1 MKIVVVD
8 DEPTIVLMCRRVLEA
23 QGHIVQ
29 GFTSAQAALA
39 QLETDA
45 ADLLVVDYKM
55 PELNGLE
62 FIQKAWALR
71 PSLRVVMITAH
82 GTREVISRATQT
94 GVSSIVLKP
103 FTPTELTRG
112 VTEAASDPRPRRRE
126 RPEWHR
132 DADPGGRGAPDVWGC
147 EASGVN
153 PAVGAPGADL
163 FGVLVVVVGAVAVH
177 DLPRGLAGLE
187 PLRWAPRRPPS

>member
-8 DEPTIVLMCRRVLEA
+8 DEPTIVLMCRRVLES
-23 QGHIVQ
+23 QGHTVH
-29 GFTSAQAALA
+29 GFSNVQAALA
-39 QLETDA
+39 QLEAEA

-82 GTREVISRATQT
+82 GTREVISRATQS

-112 VTEAASDPRPRRRE
+112 VTEATAS
-126 RPEWHR
+126 
-132 DADPGGRGAPDVWGC
+132 GAPS
-147 EASGVN
+147 AY
-153 PAVGAPGADL
+153 PT
-163 FGVLVVVVGAVAVH
+163 
-177 DLPRGLAGLE
+177 E
-187 PLRWAPRRPPS
+187 PLR